1 MSLRFSLVWCAA
13 LGLAGCGG
21 ASDAS
26 PAEVPAD
33 SGSISV
39 TDGDVSETIPVE
51 DAAFDS
57 GASESSAEAGSD
69 VAETAPAADLDG
81 DGLDDAYESKL
92 AEEYLPFL
100 SLDPSDG
107 CKRGIIVFRMRP
119 HPDAPTTRIHV
130 VYDFLMEKDC
140 GASGHVGDDEVFGM
154 TIDPTKP
161 APEGIV
167 ALRAISHQST
177 PCEKVTNCGS
187 CGSLAKCTTATRAG
201 KAFPVVFYSKD
212 KHGAYVKESD
222 CDGACFFTNYC
233 SLADMPTEPKMINA
247 GEPGKPL
254 VSDLTDAG
262 LITAAEGWT
271 EMDLFHFDPWSGKDF
286 GGAGNVASDLDDKAF
301 LTDACK

>member
-1 MSLRFSLVWCAA
+1 MSRRAWLVACAA
-13 LGLAGCGG
+13 LGFAGAWGCGG
-21 ASDAS
+21 ASDAT
-26 PAEVPAD
+26 PGEVASDSAVVPTAD
-33 SGSISV
+33 GEL
-39 TDGDVSETIPVE
+39 SETGDSPME
-51 DAAFDS
+51 DAAFDTTDAAGD
-57 GASESSAEAGSD
+57 GASDS
-69 VAETAPAADLDG
+69 APAGDLDG
-81 DGLDDAYESKL
+81 DGLDDAYEAKL
-92 AEEYLPFL
+92 AADYLPFL
-100 SLDPSDG
+100 SLDADDG
-107 CKRGIIVFRMRP
+107 CKRGILVFRVRP

-130 VYDFLMEKDC
+130 IYDFLMEKDC

-154 TIDPTKP
+154 TIDPKKP
-161 APEGIV
+161 APEGMV

-187 CGSLAKCTTATRAG
+187 CGSLAKCTTSMRAG

-233 SLADMPTEPKMINA
+233 SLATTPTEPKMINV

-286 GGAGNVASDLDDKAF
+286 GGAGNVASDLDDEAF
-301 LTDACK
+301 LTDSCK